1 MAEALRTPRGSD
13 GACLF
18 LKSGSACRRLGSS
31 EATQGG
37 GPRRKEGA
45 LLGPEAEREL
55 GKCCCSAGSRGLQA
69 VRPARGIPGGGAG
82 GGCSSARA
90 GPPAAN
96 FCGLRGGGS
105 GCVGRRSPPP
115 PDPHRAPAA
124 CVCSSAPSCLC
135 SYAARSRPAHPGAA
149 PAGKPSLVSL
159 PRGPAAGDR
168 GCCSCARARN
178 VVTAGTRCRAEP
190 GRRDE
195 RLASRENLEIGSPFS
210 FQRVGRW
217 VGVGTLRGQTCGGS
231 AGDGGRELGPVLE
244 RPRLEC

>member
-55 GKCCCSAGSRGLQA
+55 GKCCCSAGGPGLQA
-69 VRPARGIPGGGAG
+69 VRPAWGPRATVQAVAASLHTLGLRRPTSAACGAAGAG
-82 GGCSSARA
+82 AWAAVARLR
-90 GPPAAN
+90 PARTAP
-96 FCGLRGGGS
+96 RA
-105 GCVGRRSPPP
+105 RS
-115 PDPHRAPAA
+115 

-149 PAGKPSLVSL
+149 PGWEALSSLCPGYQRL
-159 PRGPAAGDR
+159 GTATAAP
-168 GCCSCARARN
+168 ARARE
-178 VVTAGTRCRAEP
+178 T
-190 GRRDE
+190 
-195 RLASRENLEIGSPFS
+195 
-210 FQRVGRW
+210 W
-217 VGVGTLRGQTCGGS
+217 
-231 AGDGGRELGPVLE
+231 
-244 RPRLEC
+244 